1 MIFNSILFFYV
12 CERQLNLSIFIH
24 KNLVK
29 TRISTYYTRHFNDFL
44 FLFFAG
50 LRTNRIYRWRFL
62 STFSC
67 LWQIGTLCQTF
78 GQHSNVVCW
87 KTHVYL
93 QRPVGHWTWIWT
105 EINARWQV
113 RRKTNFSQLFAQWSI
128 NNKSHSEIWLFY
140 FRGAKINET
149 LYSIKSKQWR
159 ILF

>member
-1 MIFNSILFFYV
+1 MWKHYYIVLTFTKLVLLIFLCLRASIIYQFLFM
-12 CERQLNLSIFIH
+12 
-24 KNLVK
+24 K
-29 TRISTYYTRHFNDFL
+29 TRISTYCQPHFNDFL
-44 FLFFAG
+44 YFIFAG

-78 GQHSNVVCW
+78 GQHSNVVSW

-113 RRKTNFSQLFAQWSI
+113 RNKTNFSQLFAQWSI
-128 NNKSHSEIWLFY
+128 NNKSHSEIRLF
-140 FRGAKINET
+140 
-149 LYSIKSKQWR
+149 
-159 ILF
+159 